1 MNLFYKNNFMVIDEG
16 FSAAD
21 NINIHKFQNI
31 MELIKKEYDICI
43 LISHIDEIKNT
54 KGKIMKIKYD
64 TNTKDSNINII

>member
-1 MNLFYKNNFMVIDEG
+1 
-16 FSAAD
+16 
-21 NINIHKFQNI
+21 

-64 TNTKDSNINII
+64 VNTKDSNINII